1 MIINLLN
8 QQPKDVKQGMKLWL
22 LTQFNTHLSDDPE
35 LLKDFDV
42 SKLSGW
48 KESDEFQNKKKIL
61 KKKIPRSKIAELKAE
76 IAELKILKQD
86 IKNVDHKNIALSYHL
101 KKIKGSSN
109 GDENSDQHTI

>member
-35 LLKDFDV
+35 FLKDFDV

-48 KESDEFQNKKKIL
+48 KESDEF
-61 KKKIPRSKIAELKAE
+61 
-76 IAELKILKQD
+76 
-86 IKNVDHKNIALSYHL
+86 
-101 KKIKGSSN
+101 
-109 GDENSDQHTI
+109 